1 MKVAPI
7 MRLINEEKSLSTHL
21 VHTGQHYDDKMSN
34 VFFNELQIPKPKYN
48 LNVGSGSHAS
58 QTAKIMLE
66 FEKVCIESNPD
77 FVILVGDVNST
88 LACAITAKKMNIKII
103 HIEAGLRSFDR
114 KMPEEINRLVTDSI
128 TDYFFITEKS
138 AETNLLNEG
147 VSKNKI
153 YFVGNLMIDSLHF
166 GLKKISSIENNI
178 NHDFGLVT
186 LHRP

>member
-58 QTAKIMLE
+58 QTAKIMLK

-88 LACAITAKKMNIKII
+88 LACAITAKKMNNLGIFTGKD
-103 HIEAGLRSFDR
+103 LRKFEQAD
-114 KMPEEINRLVTDSI
+114 
-128 TDYFFITEKS
+128 
-138 AETNLLNEG
+138 LL
-147 VSKNKI
+147 K
-153 YFVGNLMIDSLHF
+153 HF
-166 GLKKISSIENNI
+166 GKSGKHYFEIVRSIQNNPVNPNRIRKSIGTEQTFSIDLKSRNFILEK
-178 NHDFGLVT
+178 L
-186 LHRP
+186 